1 MAIFE
6 GVRIAR
12 QLLPALVL
20 ACVAAASAQAATTT
34 PLLPDLVQKYPREV
48 QVETDA
54 SSGTPHYLIGFLSA
68 VNNFGAGPLIVH
80 GHRPDTFNPAMTV
93 DQIVQNADGSQTVHP
108 NVGQMMYVNAITHQ
122 HWHYLGFDHY
132 ELRRPSDN
140 RLIAPDQKSGFCLGD
155 RYEAFSETPVPGKPK
170 DPVYTGNCAPNDT
183 QALEVTEGIS
193 VGYGDDYAPIKEGQV
208 IDVTGVPAGRYYLVH
223 RANADRSLLESNYSN
238 DASSL
243 LVALAW
249 PNGMQSAPTVK
260 VLNTCS
266 RTDRCPI
273 PLMTKRKAAG
283 LARAAIN
290 RALHHGARAKP
301 ACKVASSSAA
311 TCKATFRDRHR
322 SLSGV
327 VRVGYIFP
335 GGLQYW
341 TYRVNLR
348 SSGKP
353 LPGVFGRVPL
363 YE

>member
-1 MAIFE
+1 MDI
-6 GVRIAR
+6 VRTVKIAR
-12 QLLPALVL
+12 PLVAALVL
-20 ACVAAASAQAATTT
+20 ACGTATSAQAAT

-54 SSGTPHYLIGFLSA
+54 SSGAPHYLIGFLSA

-93 DQIVQNADGSQTVHP
+93 DQIVTNADGSQTVRP
-108 NVGQMMYVNAITHQ
+108 NIGTMMYVNAVTHQ
-122 HWHYLGFDHY
+122 HWHYLGFDRY

-140 RLIAPDQKSGFCLGD
+140 KLIAPDQKSGFCLGD
-155 RYEAFSETPVPGKPK
+155 RYEAFSETPVPGKPAN
-170 DPVYTGNCAPNDT
+170 PVYTGNCAPNDT

-208 IDVTGVPAGRYYLVH
+208 VDVTGVPAGRYYLVH
-223 RANADRSLLESNYSN
+223 RANANRALLETNYTN
-238 DASSL
+238 DASSV
-243 LVALAW
+243 LVQLAW

-273 PLMTKRKAAG
+273 PKMTKRKAST
-283 LARAAIN
+283 LAAQAIDKS
-290 RALHHGARAKP
+290 LHHNAKAKL

-311 TCKATFRDRHR
+311 TCKTTFKDRHR

-327 VRVGYIFP
+327 VRVKYIFP
-335 GGLQYW
+335 SGLQYW
-341 TYRVNLR
+341 TYRVTLR
-348 SSGKP
+348 ANGKP